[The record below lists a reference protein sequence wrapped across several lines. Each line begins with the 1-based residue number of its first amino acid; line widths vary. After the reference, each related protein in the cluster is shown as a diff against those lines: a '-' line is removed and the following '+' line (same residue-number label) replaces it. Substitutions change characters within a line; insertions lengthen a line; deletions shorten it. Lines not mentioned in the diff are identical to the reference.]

1 MRSATTSCGTKSVE
15 CPHVSEDI
23 TPEVQAAYGAFPW
36 KSVEQ
41 GAAASA
47 LLAACRGISGRY
59 FEDCDEAETTTDLAL
74 HMVGGSM
81 RL

>member
-1 MRSATTSCGTKSVE
+1 M
-15 CPHVSEDI
+15 
-23 TPEVQAAYGAFPW
+23 
-36 KSVEQ
+36 
-41 GAAASA
+41 AAASV

-59 FEDCDEAETTTDLAL
+59 FEDCNEAETTTDLAL